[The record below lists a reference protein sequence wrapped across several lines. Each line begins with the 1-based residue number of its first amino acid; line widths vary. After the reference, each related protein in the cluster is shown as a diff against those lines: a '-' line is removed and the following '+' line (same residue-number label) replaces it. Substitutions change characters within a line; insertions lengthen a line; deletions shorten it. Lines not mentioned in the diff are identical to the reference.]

1 MVTCELKHYCD
12 SYLHLQADVT
22 IRATVCSKLQ
32 MIAEQVHFLQQ
43 QAHKVL
49 LEAKE
54 NLKLH
59 HAACNFRKLPGHI
72 YHLYERPSGQQYFSM
87 LSPEVGYAHS
97 AALCI
102 VLLVGEGDSDVVK
115 EQSARELGTHHTQRR
130 NGLVMPTM
138 SLGLLVDV

>member
-1 MVTCELKHYCD
+1 MVQLHCCRSALYDGNVKCQLKHYSD
-12 SYLHLQADVT
+12 SHLYVQADVT

-59 HAACNFRKLPGHI
+59 HASCNFRKIPGHV
-72 YHLYERPSGQQYFSM
+72 YHLYERSSGQRYFSM

-102 VLLVGEGDSDVVK
+102 VVLAGAGSSDVVK
-115 EQSARELGTHHTQRR
+115 GSK
-130 NGLVMPTM
+130 P
-138 SLGLLVDV
+138 LGLEHIIHRG

>member
-1 MVTCELKHYCD
+1 
-12 SYLHLQADVT
+12 
-22 IRATVCSKLQ
+22 

-59 HAACNFRKLPGHI
+59 HAACNFRKIPGHI
-72 YHLYERPSGQQYFSM
+72 YHLYEKSSGQQYFSM
-87 LSPEVGYAHS
+87 LSPEVSYAHS

-102 VLLVGEGDSDVVK
+102 VVLAGAGGCDVV
-115 EQSARELGTHHTQRR
+115 
-130 NGLVMPTM
+130 NGSKP
-138 SLGLLVDV
+138 LGLEHIIHRGEIALSC